1 MATDFNALVNK
12 AMGKVEEP
20 EEEAPTKKPRS
31 FVEYVVPDDGYSEE
45 LWPPKLQFRPV
56 IGDMVESIGGKRLVI
71 TEVTHKL
78 NEYEDPIVQ
87 LRLGRDKGDSSG
99 TSGGGKLDEAG
110 A

>member
-1 MATDFNALVNK
+1 MSDFNELVNH
-12 AMGKVEEP
+12 AMGKVSEK
-20 EEEAPTKKPRS
+20 EEEAPAKKPRS
-31 FVEYVVPDDGYSEE
+31 FVEYIIPEGDYSQE

-71 TEVTHKL
+71 MEVTHKL
-78 NEYEDPIVQ
+78 NDYEDPIVQ
-87 LRLGRDKGDSSG
+87 LRLGRDKGGSSG